1 MTRNSEPKPVDI
13 TSELAFQRTR
23 KAADRTLM
31 AWMRTS
37 TSMISFGFSI
47 GKLFE
52 TLKLAPGSVQDVL
65 HDTGPFAV
73 GTLLIGLA
81 IVFLIAAL
89 IEYSMNLRRLGSER
103 GLAFRVSTAQIAASA
118 MSLLGMVA
126 LANLLW
132 RF

>member
-1 MTRNSEPKPVDI
+1 
-13 TSELAFQRTR
+13 
-23 KAADRTLM
+23 
-31 AWMRTS
+31 
-37 TSMISFGFSI
+37 MISFGFSI

-52 TLKLAPGSVQDVL
+52 TLKPAPGSVQDVL